1 MEYKDVLL
9 NQFQFAHQTLEQVLE
24 GCDDILHE
32 RQPGSTLNSIA
43 ACYGHVVLSED
54 AILNGIVLGETPV
67 FIAGNWSARTG
78 LPATGDASLGGE
90 WPAAS
95 LGMNLPAFREYAAAV
110 YARTAEAIGAMTDDK
125 AQELIA
131 TPFGAKQPRLEFLGT
146 LGIAHAWGHLGE
158 IAAMKGMHGLKGLP
172 F

>member
-9 NQFQFAHQTLEQVLE
+9 HQLQFAHRTLEQVIE

-32 RQPGSTLNSIA
+32 RTAGSTVNTIA
-43 ACYGHVVLSED
+43 ACYGHIVLSED
-54 AILNGIVLGETPV
+54 AILNGMIMHETPL
-67 FIAGNWSARTG
+67 FIAGAWSARTG
-78 LPATGDASLGGE
+78 LPEAGDASLGGE

-110 YARTAEAIGAMTDDK
+110 YARTEQVVGAMTEEK
-125 AQELIA
+125 AQELID
-131 TPFGAKQPRLEFLGT
+131 TPFGSKQPRLEFLGT
-146 LGIAHAWGHLGE
+146 LGVAHAWGHLGE
-158 IAAMKGMHGLKGLP
+158 IAAMKGMKGLKGLP